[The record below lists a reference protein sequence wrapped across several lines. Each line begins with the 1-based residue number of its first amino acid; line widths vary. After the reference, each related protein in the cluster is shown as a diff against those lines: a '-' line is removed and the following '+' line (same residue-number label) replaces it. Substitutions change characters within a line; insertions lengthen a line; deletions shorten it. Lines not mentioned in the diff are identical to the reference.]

1 MRHVF
6 CAYLCEQED
15 GREEAAIY
23 VRILSRHVS
32 HMQKLAIRVVDVWL
46 AHVAEELTRSL
57 IGEVTA
63 FDFAEAGTF
72 GVPNKTR

>member
-6 CAYLCEQED
+6 CAYLCEQKD

-23 VRILSRHVS
+23 LRILSRHVS
-32 HMQKLAIRVVDVWL
+32 HMKKLVIRVIYVWL
-46 AHVAEELTRSL
+46 AHVSEELTRSL

-63 FDFAEAGTF
+63 FGFAEAGTF
-72 GVPNKTR
+72 GVPYKTR